1 MTRSM
6 LFLQAKPGA
15 GAELLRV
22 LERLGVLA
30 VADEQPGFIGIEVAA
45 SVDDADELLI
55 VESWSSQE
63 LYERWREG
71 PVAADWLRQIE
82 SLLTQPPS
90 GRVYR
95 IVEAVR

>member
-6 LFLQAKPGA
+6 LFLHAKPGA

-30 VADEQPGFIGIEVAA
+30 VASEQAGFLGIEVAA
-45 SVDDADELLI
+45 AVDDADEIVI
-55 VESWSSQE
+55 VESWASQE
-63 LYERWREG
+63 LYERWSEG
-71 PVAADWLRQIE
+71 SVAASWLEQIE
-82 SLLTQPPS
+82 GLLTQPPS